1 MEFLVNRSFLL
12 AVTGGIGCGKSWV
25 MERLN
30 QWSFVTMSCDEVA
43 HTLLEEN
50 GALGEQLVKQFGD
63 EILMESGQINRAVL
77 AERVFVDESARSML
91 NALVHPL
98 VGEKVA
104 AWMEERRSSMEWGA
118 VEIPLLFECGWHTW
132 DWDAVLAVR
141 ADEAVVRERLVARG
155 WSSAEMEQRM
165 AAQWPVERKCEQAD
179 FILDTSEPTIEVE
192 RKLRAQV
199 MRWQQE
205 GT

>member
-1 MEFLVNRSFLL
+1 MNRSFLL

>member
-1 MEFLVNRSFLL
+1 MNRSFLL

-25 MERLN
+25 MERLG

-141 ADEAVVRERLVARG
+141 ADEAVVRERLAARG

-179 FILDTSEPTIEVE
+179 FILETSEPTIEVE

>member
-1 MEFLVNRSFLL
+1 MNRSFLL

-25 MERLN
+25 MERLD

-141 ADEAVVRERLVARG
+141 ADEAVVRERLAARG

-205 GT
+205 GM

>member
-25 MERLN
+25 MERLD

-141 ADEAVVRERLVARG
+141 ADEAVVRERLAARG

-205 GT
+205 GM